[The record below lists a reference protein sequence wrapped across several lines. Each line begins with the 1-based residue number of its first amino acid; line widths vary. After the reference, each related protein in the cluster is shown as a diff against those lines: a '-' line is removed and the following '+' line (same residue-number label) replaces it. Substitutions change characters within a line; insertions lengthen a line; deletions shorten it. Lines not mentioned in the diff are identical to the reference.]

1 MTTTTSIVIARPP
14 ADDVFAYV
22 TDPTHFHQWQ
32 QGVGSGGMQ
41 EPGTPPSTH
50 ARSSVSI
57 DVDFEGHGMGKL
69 LVTPVVRRQAAKGMP
84 ANIARGSRTGWS
96 RAPPSGCS

>member
-41 EPGTPPSTH
+41 EPGTPPSGLT
-50 ARSSVSI
+50 A
-57 DVDFEGHGMGKL
+57 
-69 LVTPVVRRQAAKGMP
+69 Q
-84 ANIARGSRTGWS
+84 
-96 RAPPSGCS
+96 